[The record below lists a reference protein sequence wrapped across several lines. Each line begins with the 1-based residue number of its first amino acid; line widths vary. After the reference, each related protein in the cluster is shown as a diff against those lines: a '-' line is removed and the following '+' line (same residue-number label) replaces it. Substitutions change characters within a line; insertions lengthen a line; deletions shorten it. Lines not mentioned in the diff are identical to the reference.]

1 MHFINVVEAEKE
13 AKRFLLRC
21 EEWKHRA
28 KTEQTMYMTQTA
40 EGGALT
46 RASLDLSRSLAKL
59 RKP

>member
-1 MHFINVVEAEKE
+1 MHMLNVIEAENE

-21 EEWKHRA
+21 EEWKARV
-28 KTEQTMYMTQTA
+28 KTEQSMYMTQTA